1 MSSFSSH
8 NSNHLDEFLL
18 CQSTFCSG
26 VGGVLDGEKEKD
38 KKRGRKPRKMNEKE
52 LIQEYLLEPTL
63 VNFSLETQQKEG
75 KRFVHEETKT
85 TVKKEPKISKKN
97 SQQNNPVEIP
107 TTTTKERIPETV
119 LTTSRT
125 PTQEL
130 YVQNLK
136 NPTRRIVIAT
146 GPAGTGKTVFACE
159 YGLHLFF
166 KGVFDKI
173 IFTRPL
179 VSVDEEFGFL
189 PGTMEEKMAP
199 WVRPIYDVLVQYI
212 SAKEIQLLMDEK
224 TIEIIPLGFMRGRT
238 FKRTW
243 IVADEMQNS
252 TANQMKMLMTRIGQG
267 SKMILTGDLQ
277 QCDHTSKHH
286 YKYGGNRIEPLLN
299 GLEDFLK
306 RFYYRPN
313 HQPVEETE
321 KTDEYGG
328 RIVHYEFGLVD
339 IQREQVVKDVL
350 NIYGGN

>member
-1 MSSFSSH
+1 MSSFSSSP
-8 NSNHLDEFLL
+8 NSSRLDELLL

-26 VGGVLDGEKEKD
+26 DLKEEKD

-52 LIQEYLLEPTL
+52 LIQEYLLETPL
-63 VNFSLETQQKEG
+63 VNYSQDNPQHQKD
-75 KRFVHEETKT
+75 KRFVQDEPKN
-85 TVKKEPKISKKN
+85 TVKKEPKTGKKTGL
-97 SQQNNPVEIP
+97 QNNPVEQVK
-107 TTTTKERIPETV
+107 TQTKERIPESA
-119 LTTSRT
+119 LTLPRT
-125 PTQEL
+125 PTQEV

-136 NPTRRIVIAT
+136 NPARRIVIAT

-252 TANQMKMLMTRIGQG
+252 TANQMKMLLTRIGQG

-277 QCDHTSKHH
+277 QCDHTTKHH
-286 YKYGGNRIEPLLN
+286 YKYGGNRVEPLLN

-306 RFYYRPN
+306 RFY
-313 HQPVEETE
+313 QKKEKKETVVEETE
-321 KTDEYGG
+321 KPDEFNG
-328 RIVHYEFGLVD
+328 RIVHYEFALSD

-350 NIYGGN
+350 NIYGEK

>member
-1 MSSFSSH
+1 
-8 NSNHLDEFLL
+8 L
-18 CQSTFCSG
+18 CQSTFCSTEEKA
-26 VGGVLDGEKEKD
+26 GEKEE

-52 LIQEYLLEPTL
+52 LIQEYLLEPGL
-63 VNFSLETQQKEG
+63 ANLPSFETRKSAP
-75 KRFVHEETKT
+75 KT
-85 TVKKEPKISKKN
+85 SKKGVSSGTHS
-97 SQQNNPVEIP
+97 SQKQPVEN
-107 TTTTKERIPETV
+107 TSDRIPESALTV
-119 LTTSRT
+119 PRT
-125 PTQEL
+125 PAQEV

-136 NPTRRIVIAT
+136 NPHRRIVLAT

-212 SAKEIQLLMDEK
+212 PAKEIQQLMDDK

-252 TANQMKMLMTRIGQG
+252 TANQMKMLLTRIGQG
-267 SKMILTGDLQ
+267 SKMVLTGDLQ
-277 QCDHTSKHH
+277 QCDHTTKHH
-286 YKYGGNRIEPLLN
+286 YKYGGNRVDPLLN
-299 GLEDFLK
+299 GLDDFLK
-306 RFYYRPN
+306 RFYQKKDPE
-313 HQPVEETE
+313 VG
-321 KTDEYGG
+321 DEYNG
-328 RIVHYEFGLVD
+328 RIVHYEFGLGD

-350 NIYGGN
+350 NIYG

>member
-1 MSSFSSH
+1 MSSFSSSS
-8 NSNHLDEFLL
+8 NSRHLDEILL
-18 CQSTFCSG
+18 CQSTFCSKEVQG
-26 VGGVLDGEKEKD
+26 KEEKD

-52 LIQEYLLEPTL
+52 LIKEYLLEPAALANFKLDTQPKDEKL
-63 VNFSLETQQKEG
+63 FVNDN
-75 KRFVHEETKT
+75 TKIT
-85 TVKKEPKISKKN
+85 AKKEPKIGKKTG
-97 SQQNNPVEIP
+97 QQNNPVEGGSQL
-107 TTTTKERIPETV
+107 KERIPENS
-119 LTTSRT
+119 LTIPRT
-125 PTQEL
+125 PTQEV
-130 YVQNLK
+130 YVHNLK
-136 NPTRRIVIAT
+136 NPGRRIVIAT

-159 YGLHLFF
+159 YGIHLFF

-199 WVRPIYDVLVQYI
+199 WIRPIYDVLAQYI
-212 SAKEIQLLMDEK
+212 SPKEIQLLMDEK

-252 TANQMKMLMTRIGQG
+252 TTNQMKMLLTRIGQG

-286 YKYGGNRIEPLLN
+286 YKYGGNRVEPLLN

-306 RFYYRPN
+306 RFYYRPA
-313 HQPVEETE
+313 HPPVEDAE
-321 KTDEYGG
+321 KTDDYGG
-328 RIVHYEFGLVD
+328 RIVHYEFGLAD

-350 NIYGGN
+350 NIYNGI

>member
-1 MSSFSSH
+1 MSFSYSPTTR
-8 NSNHLDEFLL
+8 HLEEIML
-18 CQSTFCSG
+18 CQSTFCSNNEP
-26 VGGVLDGEKEKD
+26 VEKEEKD

-52 LIQEYLLEPTL
+52 IIQEYLQDSVL
-63 VNFSLETQQKEG
+63 VNNSFENSQKDG
-75 KRFVHEETKT
+75 KRPTVDDTNTKT
-85 TVKKEPKISKKN
+85 VLKREQKTVKKN
-97 SQQNNPVEIP
+97 GQHHPVLQS
-107 TTTTKERIPETV
+107 KERIPETA
-119 LTTSRT
+119 LTTPRT
-125 PTQEL
+125 PTQEI
-130 YVQNLK
+130 YVENLK
-136 NPTRRIVIAT
+136 NNTRRIIIAT

-166 KGVFDKI
+166 KGQFDKI

-212 SAKEIQLLMDEK
+212 PAKEIQLLMDEK

-252 TANQMKMLMTRIGQG
+252 TANQMKMLLTRIGQG

-277 QCDHTSKHH
+277 QCDHTTKHH
-286 YKYGGNRIEPLLN
+286 YKYGGNRVEPILN

-306 RFYYRPN
+306 RFYLK
-313 HQPVEETE
+313 HLPVEERNSNQDNTNSN
-321 KTDEYGG
+321 
-328 RIVHYEFGLVD
+328 IVHYEFGTID

-350 NIYGGN
+350 NIYGGNA